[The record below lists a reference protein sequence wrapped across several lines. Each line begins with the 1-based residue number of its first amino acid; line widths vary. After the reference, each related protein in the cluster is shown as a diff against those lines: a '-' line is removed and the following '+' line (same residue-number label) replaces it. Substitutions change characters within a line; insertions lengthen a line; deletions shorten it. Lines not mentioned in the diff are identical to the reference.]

1 MSYSPTKFLTTRQLS
16 RVWFVSE
23 ATIKRWADTGQ
34 LKSSRTVGG
43 HRRFPLAEVMRFQTE
58 RGLGVTT
65 GVASVPAAGAAALSA
80 GAFDAEQAAGQ
91 FLDAVRRGHAG
102 EATALL
108 LEAHMRGA
116 ELDSVCDEVVA
127 PSLRRVGDLWY
138 GEKMSVADE
147 HLATSTATRAV
158 ESLAA
163 STRRAGAKVGA
174 AVCCAA
180 EEEMHTLPVL
190 CAQAVLEGAGWDVRN
205 LGGHTPFFA
214 LAEYVAKQR
223 PSLVCVSA
231 TLQRELEHNARDYA
245 QLSAAARGCGA
256 RVVLGGEGFSDAA
269 VRARFPADLHAEN
282 FKDLSV
288 FVGRMD

>member
-1 MSYSPTKFLTTRQLS
+1 MNYTPTKFLTTRQLS
-16 RVWFVSE
+16 RVWLVSE

-58 RGLGVTT
+58 RGLGAAT
-65 GVASVPAAGAAALSA
+65 GVATVTASNARAGAAA
-80 GAFDAEQAAGQ
+80 FDAEETAGQ
-91 FLDAVRRGHAG
+91 FFEALRRGHAG

-108 LEAHMRGA
+108 LEAHMHGA
-116 ELDSVCDEVVA
+116 ELETIFDSVVA
-127 PSLRRVGDLWY
+127 PSLQRVGDFWY
-138 GEKMSVADE
+138 GEEMSVAEE

-163 STRRAGAKVGA
+163 STRRAGAKAGA

-190 CAQAVLEGAGWDVRN
+190 CAQALLEGAGWDVRN

-214 LAEYVAKQR
+214 LAEYVEKQR

-245 QLSAAARGCGA
+245 QLSAAARACDA
-256 RVVLGGEGFSDAA
+256 RIVLGGEGFSADA
-269 VRARFPADLHAEN
+269 VRARFPADLHAES
-282 FKDLSV
+282 FKDLSA
-288 FVGRMD
+288 FVRGLD

>member
-1 MSYSPTKFLTTRQLS
+1 MNYAPTKFLTTRQLS
-16 RVWFVSE
+16 RVWLVSE

-58 RGLGVTT
+58 RGLGAAT
-65 GVASVPAAGAAALSA
+65 GGTAVATATAAT
-80 GAFDAEQAAGQ
+80 FDAEQAAEQ
-91 FLDAVRRGHAG
+91 FFQAVKRGHAG

-108 LEAHMRGA
+108 LEAHMLGTG
-116 ELDSVCDEVVA
+116 LDSIFDEVVA
-127 PSLRRVGDLWY
+127 PSLHRVGDMWY
-138 GEKMSVADE
+138 GEEMSVAEE
-147 HLATSTATRAV
+147 HLATCTATRAV

-163 STRRAGAKVGA
+163 STRRAGAKAGA

-214 LAEYVAKQR
+214 LAEYVERQR

-245 QLSAAARGCGA
+245 QLSGAARACDA
-256 RVVLGGEGFSDAA
+256 TVVLGGDGFRDAA
-269 VRARFPADLHAEN
+269 VRARFPADLHAEK
-282 FKDLSV
+282 FKDLSE
-288 FVGRMD
+288 FVDKLD